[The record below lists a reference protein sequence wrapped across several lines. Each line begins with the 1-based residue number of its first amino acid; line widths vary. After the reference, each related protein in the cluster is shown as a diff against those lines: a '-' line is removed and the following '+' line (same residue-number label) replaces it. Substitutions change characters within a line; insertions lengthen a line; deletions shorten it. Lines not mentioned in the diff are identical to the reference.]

1 MANKSS
7 PLKIQ
12 KAVYDKLVGTA
23 AIVAAVEGIYD
34 DIPASESFPYIFIGR
49 HTTDRFNTFDRQGK
63 NTVLQIFI
71 YSQYQGNK
79 EALSILDLVIEALDY
94 TTFTVTD
101 QDLVYCRYEQHSMYP
116 DPDGRTK
123 VCAADFRI
131 ITQAQP

>member
-1 MANKSS
+1 MANNSS

-12 KAVYDKLVGTA
+12 KAVYDKLVA
-23 AIVAAVEGIYD
+23 FASLVAAVNGIYD
-34 DIPASESFPYIFIGR
+34 DIPATEGFPYVYIGR

-63 NTVLQIFI
+63 NMALEIYI

-79 EALSILDLVIEALDY
+79 ECLEILDLVIEALDY
-94 TTFTVTD
+94 QTFTVAD

-123 VCAADFRI
+123 VCAATFRI
-131 ITQAQP
+131 IAQETV

>member
-1 MANKSS
+1 MADSS

-12 KAVYDKLVGTA
+12 KAVYDKMVAYA
-23 AIVAAVEGIYD
+23 ALVAAVEGIYD

-49 HTTDRFNTFDRQGK
+49 HTTDRFNTFDKQGK
-63 NTVLQIFI
+63 NMVLQIFI

-79 EALSILDLVIEALDY
+79 QALEILDLVIEALDY
-94 TTFTVTD
+94 QTFTIAT
-101 QDLVYCRYEQHSMYP
+101 QTLVYCRYEQHSMYP

-131 ITQAQP
+131 IAQET

>member
-1 MANKSS
+1 MANSS

-12 KAVYDKLVGTA
+12 KAVYDKLLA
-23 AIVAAVEGIYD
+23 YASLVAAVSGIYD
-34 DIPASESFPYIFIGR
+34 DIPATETFPYIFIGR

-63 NTVLQIFI
+63 NMVLQIFI

-79 EALSILDLVIEALDY
+79 EALEILDLVNEALDY
-94 TTFTVTD
+94 QTFTVDD
-101 QDLVYCRYEQHSMYP
+101 QNLVYCRYEQHSMYP

-131 ITQAQP
+131 IAQESP